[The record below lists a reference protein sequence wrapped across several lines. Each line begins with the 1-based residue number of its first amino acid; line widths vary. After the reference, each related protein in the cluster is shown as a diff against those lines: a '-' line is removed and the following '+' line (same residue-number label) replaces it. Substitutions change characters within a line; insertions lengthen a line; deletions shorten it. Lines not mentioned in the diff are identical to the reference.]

1 MKKILNVLYQ
11 SNNNYADLTGV
22 SITSLLI
29 KNQHLDEINVYIL
42 NDMISEM
49 NLEKMQQICN
59 QYSRNLIIVDT
70 RKIVEKLKELN
81 VEPYKNTYTTY
92 FKLFAVGGLEIN
104 TDRLLQL
111 DGDTIINGPLDEL
124 LDMDL
129 NGYVCAATYDC
140 ILNEYKRLVDIPEG
154 DKYYN
159 CGVLLI
165 NKRYWDAYECEKKIV
180 YHLSNVRNR
189 YFTVDQDIINV
200 LFRDKIKYLH
210 LKYNFNSGFYI
221 YGIEESVKIYNL
233 KSEYYSTLE
242 QIREAYK
249 NPIIYHCMGAMTG
262 RPWEQDNIHPQNDI
276 YDKYLAKSPWKYD
289 EKKIVDRSILFKI
302 QRKLYL
308 ILPRKMYIPIH
319 RLILWLFLKG
329 KNKSAL
335 KMQKNNMVGRKI

>member
-1 MKKILNVLYQ
+1 MKKVLNVLYQ

-29 KNQHLDEINVYIL
+29 NNQHLEQINVYVL
-42 NDMISEM
+42 DDMISEI
-49 NLEKMQQICN
+49 NLNKMKEVCH

-70 RKIVEKLKELN
+70 TEIIKRLKELN

-92 FKLFAVGGLEIN
+92 FKLFAVGGLKIN

-124 LDMDL
+124 LEMDL
-129 NGYVCAATYDC
+129 KDCVCAATYDC
-140 ILNEYKRLVDIPEG
+140 MLNEYKELVGIPKE

-165 NKRYWDAYECEKKIV
+165 NKPYWDEYGCEKKIV
-180 YHLSNVRNR
+180 HHLTNVRNR

-221 YGIEESVKIYNL
+221 YGIQESIKIYNL
-233 KSEYYSTLE
+233 KSEYFSTVE
-242 QIREAYK
+242 QIQEAYD
-249 NPIIYHCMGAMTG
+249 NPIINHCMGAMTG
-262 RPWEQDNIHPQNDI
+262 RPWEQHNIHPQNDV
-276 YDKYLAKSPWKYD
+276 YDKYLAQSPWKD
-289 EKKIVDRSILFKI
+289 DPKKIVNRSILFKI
-302 QRKLYL
+302 QKRLYL
-308 ILPRKMYIPIH
+308 NLPRKMYIPIH
-319 RLILWLFLKG
+319 RLILRVFYTR
-329 KNKSAL
+329 KNQSAL
-335 KMQKNNMVGRKI
+335 KKVNK

>member
-1 MKKILNVLYQ
+1 MKKLNVLYQ

-29 KNQHLDEINVYIL
+29 NNQHLDEINVYIL
-42 NDMISEM
+42 NDMIEET
-49 NLEKMQQICN
+49 NLEKMKQICE

-70 RKIVEKLKELN
+70 REIIKRLKELN

-92 FKLFAVGGLEIN
+92 FKLFALGNLNIN
-104 TDRLLQL
+104 TDRILQL

-124 LDMDL
+124 LNMDL
-129 NGYVCAATYDC
+129 EGCVCAATYEC
-140 ILNEYKRLVDIPEG
+140 ILNEYKRLIDIPEN

-165 NKRYWDAYECEKKIV
+165 NKDYWDEYECEKKIV

-221 YGIEESVKIYNL
+221 YGIKESIKIYNL
-233 KSEYYSTLE
+233 KTEYYSTLE
-242 QIREAYK
+242 QIEEAYE
-249 NPIIYHCMGAMTG
+249 NPLIYHCMGAMTG

-276 YDKYLAKSPWKYD
+276 YDSYLEKSPWKD
-289 EKKIVDRSILFKI
+289 DAKKIVNRSMLFKI

-308 ILPRKMYIPIH
+308 ILPRKMYAPIH
-319 RLILWLFLKG
+319 RFVLWLFLKE
-329 KNKSAL
+329 KNRIAL
-335 KMQKNNMVGRKI
+335 SKQNK